1 MNGNSDLS
9 PQAKLAQHRADLEQ
23 LWAVAVAPQAE
34 SGGQATADPQTVPQP
49 NRPRRLAALLT
60 GWRLGLLAWLTAGD
74 SPRVR
79 QRLTPQG
86 WRWQGFDPWDGQC
99 QTFET
104 EAELRAW
111 LEARYSR

>member
-1 MNGNSDLS
+1 MNGHSDLS
-9 PQAKLAQHRADLEQ
+9 PQAKLAQNRANLEQ
-23 LWAVAVAPQAE
+23 LWSAAVAPQP
-34 SGGQATADPQTVPQP
+34 GLGVPTKADPKKDY
-49 NRPRRLAALLT
+49 RRSMAALIT
-60 GWRLGLLAWLTAGD
+60 RWRLGLLAWLTAGD
-74 SPRVR
+74 SPKVR

-111 LEARYSR
+111 LEARYGR